1 MPITMRVYS
10 HAYGPSCSV
19 GPEVVELQ
27 RCLIA
32 MGHLSPDVIK
42 GPRRDTALETRAD
55 KLMGH
60 GHGDEAGT
68 FGSQTRDA
76 IITFQF
82 KAVHVHNRATS
93 DTLGEFGC
101 DTHQALQK
109 ELEDRRKGKRVPK
122 VPAGGSVFTGVG
134 QALTHA
140 HGTSGGGGGIGGGS
154 GIGAG
159 SNGDGDDGAGSGAGS
174 SHGGDRPDR
183 RVTQFMWFHD
193 MSEAPSISGSQT
205 VEIESGTDHLL
216 KATIV
221 VVGDRT

>member
-1 MPITMRVYS
+1 
-10 HAYGPSCSV
+10 
-19 GPEVVELQ
+19 
-27 RCLIA
+27 
-32 MGHLSPDVIK
+32 
-42 GPRRDTALETRAD
+42 
-55 KLMGH
+55 MGH

-193 MSEAPSISGSQT
+193 KSEAPSISGSQT
-205 VEIESGTDHLL
+205 VKHALSRAPRAPPKHRLSYLSSHTRTNTHPHTHTQVEIESGTDHLF